1 MSHEPGHKM
10 NMGSKEKDSPGSFS
24 EKDTKTIGKSTQ
36 SRLVSHSTKKTTQ
49 PIEKGYST
57 AGTKTVYKSTYS
69 TAGKSNKSS
78 GGSAAFKSAYSSAK
92 SSGAGNFKFKGKSY
106 NTKSATPPKTST
118 RTLTTTSK
126 GIKTPNT
133 PIKAPTLN
141 KKVPLTKKPPSPK
154 SITPPPPSVKKKKYK
169 KPFRR
174 TKVGKFVKKVGN
186 IQINLPSIRLPKLGL
201 KRKPGSGGKCIRCS
215 RKFQRTR
222 GR

>member
-10 NMGSKEKDSPGSFS
+10 DMGSKEKDTPGSFS

-36 SRLVSHSTKKTTQ
+36 SKLVSYSSKKTTQ

-69 TAGKSNKSS
+69 TAGKSSKSS

-92 SSGAGNFKFKGKSY
+92 SSGAANFKFKGKSY

-118 RTLTTTSK
+118 RTLTVTSK

-133 PIKAPTLN
+133 SIEAPTLN
-141 KKVPLTKKPPSPK
+141 KKVPLTKKPPTNISK
-154 SITPPPPSVKKKKYK
+154 TPPPPVKKKKYK
-169 KPFRR
+169 KPFKR
-174 TKVGKFVKKVGN
+174 TKVGKFVKKVGD
-186 IQINLPSIRLPKLGL
+186 IQINLPSIRLPKIGL
-201 KRKPGSGGKCIRCS
+201 KRKSSGRGCTRCS
-215 RKFQRTR
+215 RKIQRTR

>member
-36 SRLVSHSTKKTTQ
+36 ARLVSHSSKKTTQ

-141 KKVPLTKKPPSPK
+141 KKVPLTKKP
-154 SITPPPPSVKKKKYK
+154 TTAPPPPVKKKKYK
-169 KPFRR
+169 KPFKR
-174 TKVGKFVKKVGN
+174 TKVGKFVKKVGD

-201 KRKPGSGGKCIRCS
+201 KRKSSGGRCTSCS